1 MPKNFITVRM
11 ATIKKNTNN
20 KCQQSYGEK
29 GSPYTVGGNVTG
41 AATVEHSTEGSQKT
55 KNRTTI
61 GPSISL
67 LVYISPQNPV
77 I

>member
-29 GSPYTVGGNVTG
+29 GSPYTVGGDVTG
-41 AATVEHSTEGSQKT
+41 AATVEHSTEGS
-55 KNRTTI
+55 
-61 GPSISL
+61 
-67 LVYISPQNPV
+67 
-77 I
+77 